1 MSKITESWGLRD
13 SVVQEEAEVTVESIL
28 AALRWRQAL
37 RGRQDAMRARTRAA
51 ERARLAIGLV
61 RS

>member
-1 MSKITESWGLRD
+1 MSKITESCSLRD
-13 SVVQEEAEVTVESIL
+13 SVIQEEPEVTVESIL

-37 RGRQDAMRARTRAA
+37 RARQDRMRARTRAV